1 MIKKMFDF
9 EKLDDGWEL
18 VRYNYNDDP
27 RITRLEIPAKYKF
40 HKVKSISPKAFNSA
54 SFLKSIVVPDCVT
67 SIGAAAFEYCEQL
80 EEITLPRGL
89 KIIDYNMFAECAS
102 LRKIELP
109 AKVAVIRMRAFARC
123 VSLEEITLPEM
134 LCVVYNMAF
143 QDCAALKTVRFP
155 DSEVTLLGN
164 TFMNCRSLSAETAMF
179 SLIGV
184 NDLEKPFAVNTEF
197 NWDLALR
204 EDVFKLAVEH
214 NSFANISKAE
224 LFKQLI
230 DRNLIDYMPLAEG
243 MLNERILGELVD
255 YSSERNKTEFT
266 ARLLNCRNGGNSAV
280 DNNKNIEDIINAQF
294 NL

>member
-18 VRYNYNDDP
+18 VKYNYNADP

-54 SFLKSIVVPDCVT
+54 SFLKSIVVPDCIT

-89 KIIDYNMFAECAS
+89 KIIDYNMFAECGS

-123 VSLEEITLPEM
+123 TSLEEITLPEM

-143 QDCAALKTVRFP
+143 QDCTALKTVRFP

-184 NDLEKPFAVNTEF
+184 NDLEKPFAASSDF
-197 NWDLALR
+197 NWEVALR
-204 EDVFKLAVEH
+204 EDVFKLAIEH
-214 NSFANISKAE
+214 NSFASISKAE

-243 MLNERILGELVD
+243 LLNERILGELID
-255 YSSERNKTEFT
+255 YSAGQNKTEFT
-266 ARLLNCRNGGNSAV
+266 ARLLNVKNGGAASV
-280 DNNKNIEDIINAQF
+280 EDIIDAQF

>member
-18 VRYNYNDDP
+18 IRYNYNDDP

-54 SFLKSIVVPDCVT
+54 SFLRSVVIPDSVT

-80 EEITLPRGL
+80 EDITLPRGL

-143 QDCAALKTVRFP
+143 QDCAALRTVRFP
-155 DSEVTLLGN
+155 DSEVTLLGD
-164 TFMNCRSLSAETAMF
+164 TFMNCRSLDAETAMF

-184 NDLEKPFAVNTEF
+184 NDLNKPFAGGNDL
-197 NWDLALR
+197 NWELALR
-204 EDVFKLAVEH
+204 EDVFKLAIEH
-214 NSFANISKAE
+214 NSFANINKAE
-224 LFKQLI
+224 LFRQLI
-230 DRNLIDYMPLAEG
+230 DRNLINYMPLAES
-243 MLNERILGELVD
+243 MLNERILGELID
-255 YSSERNKTEFT
+255 YSTAKNKAEFT
-266 ARLLNCRNGGNSAV
+266 ARLLNCSNGGNSAV
-280 DNNKNIEDIINAQF
+280 KNIEDIIDAQF

>member
-18 VRYNYNDDP
+18 VRYNYNADP

-54 SFLKSIVVPDCVT
+54 SFLKSVVVPDCVT

-123 VSLEEITLPEM
+123 ASLEEITLPEM

-143 QDCAALKTVRFP
+143 QDCAELKTVRFP

-164 TFMNCRSLSAETAMF
+164 AFLNCPKLSAETAMY

-184 NDLEKPFAVNTEF
+184 NDLNKPFAAGKEF
-197 NWDLALR
+197 NWELALR
-204 EDVFKLAVEH
+204 EDVFKLAAEH
-214 NSFANISKAE
+214 NSFESINKTE

-243 MLNERILGELVD
+243 MLSERILGELVD
-255 YSSERNKTEFT
+255 YSSAQNKTEFT
-266 ARLLNCRNGGNSAV
+266 ARLLNFKNGGNSAIE
-280 DNNKNIEDIINAQF
+280 NIEDIIDARF

>member
-9 EKLDDGWEL
+9 ERLDDGWEL
-18 VRYNYNDDP
+18 VRYNYNADP

-54 SFLKSIVVPDCVT
+54 SFLKSVVIPDSVT

-123 VSLEEITLPEM
+123 ASLEEITLPEM

-143 QDCAALKTVRFP
+143 QDCAELKTVRFP

-164 TFMNCRSLSAETAMF
+164 AFMNCPKLSAETAMY

-184 NDLEKPFAVNTEF
+184 NDLGKPFAAGKEF
-197 NWDLALR
+197 NWELALR
-204 EDVFKLAVEH
+204 EDVFRLAAEH
-214 NSFANISKAE
+214 NSFESINKAE

-230 DRNLIDYMPLAEG
+230 DRNLIDYMPLAES
-243 MLNERILGELVD
+243 MLSERILGELVD
-255 YSSERNKTEFT
+255 YSSAQNKTEFT
-266 ARLLNCRNGGNSAV
+266 ARLLNFKNGGNSA
-280 DNNKNIEDIINAQF
+280 IEDIIEAKF
-294 NL
+294 SL

>member
-18 VRYNYNDDP
+18 VRYNYNADP

-40 HKVKSISPKAFNSA
+40 HKVKSISQKAFNSA
-54 SFLKSIVVPDCVT
+54 SFLKSVVVPDCVT

-109 AKVAVIRMRAFARC
+109 AKAAVIRMRAFARC
-123 VSLEEITLPEM
+123 VSLEEIILPEM

-155 DSEVTLLGN
+155 NSEVTLLED
-164 TFMNCRSLSAETAMF
+164 TFMNCRSLDAETAMY

-184 NDLEKPFAVNTEF
+184 NDLNKPFAGGNNL
-197 NWDLALR
+197 NWELALR
-204 EDVFKLAVEH
+204 EDVFKLAIEH
-214 NSFANISKAE
+214 NSFENINKAE

-230 DRNLIDYMPLAEG
+230 DRGLINYMPLAEG
-243 MLNERILGELVD
+243 MLNERILEELVD

-266 ARLLNCRNGGNSAV
+266 ARLLNFKSGGNSAAQ
-280 DNNKNIEDIINAQF
+280 DIEDIIDERF
-294 NL
+294 SL

>member
-18 VRYNYNDDP
+18 VRYNYNADP

-40 HKVKSISPKAFNSA
+40 HKVKSISPKAFSSA
-54 SFLKSIVVPDCVT
+54 SFLKAVVVPDCVT

-89 KIIDYNMFAECAS
+89 KIIDYNMFAQCGS
-102 LRKIELP
+102 LRRIELP
-109 AKVAVIRMRAFARC
+109 AKVAVIRMSAFARC
-123 VSLEEITLPEM
+123 TSLEEITLPEM

-143 QDCAALKTVRFP
+143 LDCAALKTVRFP
-155 DSEVTLLGN
+155 DSEVTLLGD
-164 TFMNCRSLSAETAMF
+164 TFMNCPSLCAETAMY

-184 NDLEKPFAVNTEF
+184 NDLEKPFAGGKEF
-197 NWDLALR
+197 NWDTALR
-204 EDVFKLAVEH
+204 EDVFRLAIEH
-214 NSFANISKAE
+214 NSFANINKTE

-230 DRNLIDYMPLAEG
+230 DRGLIDYMPLAES
-243 MLNERILGELVD
+243 MLNDKVLGELID
-255 YSSERNKTEFT
+255 YSAAQNKTEFT
-266 ARLLNCRNGGNSAV
+266 ARLLNCRNGGNPAV
-280 DNNKNIEDIINAQF
+280 EDIIDARF

>member
-9 EKLDDGWEL
+9 ERLDDGWEL
-18 VRYNYNDDP
+18 VRYNYNADP

-54 SFLKSIVVPDCVT
+54 SFLKSVVIPDSVT

-123 VSLEEITLPEM
+123 ASLEEITLPEM

-143 QDCAALKTVRFP
+143 QDCAELKTVRFP

-164 TFMNCRSLSAETAMF
+164 TFMNCPKLSAETAMY

-184 NDLEKPFAVNTEF
+184 NDLNKPFAAGKEF
-197 NWDLALR
+197 NWELALR
-204 EDVFKLAVEH
+204 GDVFKLAAEH
-214 NSFANISKAE
+214 NSFESINKAE

-230 DRNLIDYMPLAEG
+230 DRNLIDYMPLAES

-255 YSSERNKTEFT
+255 YSSAQNKTEFT
-266 ARLLNCRNGGNSAV
+266 ARLLNFKNGGNSAV
-280 DNNKNIEDIINAQF
+280 EDIITARF

>member
-54 SFLKSIVVPDCVT
+54 SFLKSVVVPDSVT

-155 DSEVTLLGN
+155 ESEVTLLGN

-184 NDLEKPFAVNTEF
+184 NSLEKPFAVSTEF

-214 NSFANISKAE
+214 NSFENISKTE

-243 MLNERILGELVD
+243 LLSERILGELVD

-266 ARLLNCRNGGNSAV
+266 ARLLNFKNGGNSAV
-280 DNNKNIEDIINAQF
+280 EDIINAQF